1 MLPIS
6 KMQLVVFAL
15 VLILPALQND
25 GFLFGYEFDASCMEI
40 LNESGAMKCLLE
52 GYGDIINYDPFSC
65 SLECS
70 GSGFP
75 KVPPGVCSGDVQTC
89 PPSTKSKEPLSLNL
103 GTNQRYLGKYVSTN

>member
-1 MLPIS
+1 
-6 KMQLVVFAL
+6 

-89 PPSTKSKEPLSLNL
+89 PPSTREDLRNWHQGL
-103 GTNQRYLGKYVSTN
+103 GACTKQCFVKKVPMLFKHVTFVGGFYK